1 MEDAAGRQGEHMQE
15 TSPTGTTLEV
25 GVMLTEL
32 ISGSAGISGL
42 MGDSDTGKC
51 QNSSVPLEKIQKRM
65 YPRNHMVILMF

>member
-32 ISGSAGISGL
+32 NSGYAGISGL
-42 MGDSDTGKC
+42 MG
-51 QNSSVPLEKIQKRM
+51 IQTQASAKTPMCPWTKFKRGCTQGTTW
-65 YPRNHMVILMF
+65 